1 MAARRLTILLLAA
14 LLAGCTSSGTTAR
27 PTTQQVTIK
36 GRTFTL
42 DLALDPESRY
52 KGLGGRKTIPD
63 DGGMLF
69 VFVNAQPLAFVMR
82 DCPAPIDLIF
92 LGPDGRVVA
101 MHAMQPEPGVAEVDL
116 KRYESRWNAQFAIEL
131 KGGTLEQLNLSVDDP
146 IDLPLQELK
155 ALAR

>member
-1 MAARRLTILLLAA
+1 MAAQRLMFLLLAI
-14 LLAGCTSSGTTAR
+14 LLAGCTSNGSTAT
-27 PTTQQVTIK
+27 PTAQTLTIS

-42 DLALDPESRY
+42 DLALDPESRF
-52 KGLGGRKTIPD
+52 KGLGGRKSIPD

-69 VFVNAQPLAFVMR
+69 VFEHAQPLAFVMR
-82 DCPAPIDLIF
+82 DCPVPIDLIF

-101 MHAMQPEPGVAEVDL
+101 MHAMQPEPGVEEVDL
-116 KRYESRWNAQFAIEL
+116 KRYASRWNAQFAIEL

-146 IDLPLQELK
+146 IDLPVDELK